1 MSSQNSISPRKL
13 RRPKSDN
20 LIRVLSASLGDQNNR
35 TSGKT
40 RETDSFTKKCSS
52 LNASASASMSY
63 DPQDSSTSLC
73 QSPRGYLDIDI
84 IDALLPT
91 EPDDADDDDDGTK
104 HSNRTWNG
112 TRGEPVLHRD
122 SCVSMASIKSDG
134 SDGFILDD
142 RHHDANNSLRGDNAS
157 ALLAIIA
164 SLKVFVAM
172 IFDFILF
179 YLMPPSRNTYSM
191 ILEVYDRY

>member
-1 MSSQNSISPRKL
+1 MSSQKSISPRKL

-40 RETDSFTKKCSS
+40 RETDSLMKKCSS

-84 IDALLPT
+84 IDALLPS
-91 EPDDADDDDDGTK
+91 EPNDADADDDDGTK
-104 HSNRTWNG
+104 HSNRSWNG
-112 TRGEPVLHRD
+112 TRGETVLHRD
-122 SCVSMASIKSDG
+122 SCVSMASVKSDG
-134 SDGFILDD
+134 SDGFIRDD
-142 RHHDANNSLRGDNAS
+142 RHHDANNSLRGDDAS

-164 SLKVFVAM
+164 SLKVFVEI
-172 IFDFILF
+172 IFYFILLNF
-179 YLMPPSRNTYSM
+179 
-191 ILEVYDRY
+191 V